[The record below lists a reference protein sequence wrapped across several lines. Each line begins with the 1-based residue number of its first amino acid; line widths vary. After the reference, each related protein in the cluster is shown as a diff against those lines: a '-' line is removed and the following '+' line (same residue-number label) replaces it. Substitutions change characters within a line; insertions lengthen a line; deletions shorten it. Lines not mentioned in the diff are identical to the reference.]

1 MIQAQIHGA
10 TVAPIGKVILH
21 QPLGGVCQ
29 QLHADLS
36 CLHQKAAPLLRSL
49 EKQEPWYLHTALRR
63 VGLGL
68 FGFQAL
74 GNGKQIGEKESVN
87 HSQLLALC

>member
-36 CLHQKAAPLLRSL
+36 CLPQKAAPLLRS
-49 EKQEPWYLHTALRR
+49 
-63 VGLGL
+63 
-68 FGFQAL
+68 F
-74 GNGKQIGEKESVN
+74 KEARTLVLTYSTT
-87 HSQLLALC
+87 